1 MTYREVENCTL
12 CNNGDNKIVAIYGLN
27 ILSKYAIYDIGKL
40 EDINYCPKC
49 GRKLSRKGKK

>member
-1 MTYREVENCTL
+1 ML

-27 ILSKYAIYDIGKL
+27 ILSKYALYDIGKL

-49 GRKLSRKGKK
+49 GRRLSRKGKK